1 MRVSRVAVVLIAGL
15 LATASVTRGEG
26 FYRTSGTTIL
36 DPAGNAFLIKG
47 NDLSHWNNTEA
58 YSLRLN
64 AVHSRHFGSESSIKT
79 RIREIVGETNAATFW
94 DAFTANFLTETDVA
108 SFAAEGFNTI
118 RFSFNYRLVS
128 PAATPGVY
136 SAEGFA
142 VMDQV
147 VAWCKSNNMAVVLD
161 MHACPGGQSHDGPS
175 DPEWTYWYYS
185 SAITNWLET
194 GVPCLW
200 TLDTNYYAATGRTP
214 AFNKQRMADIWQ
226 TIANR
231 YKDEPAVLGYEL
243 MNEPWL
249 PTGVTSNDLRALLMN
264 VTAAIRAVDTNHMI
278 MVEGDQFSGSL
289 AGLVPPWDSNM
300 ALCFHRYWCST
311 AQSAIQPFV
320 DVANQYSLPLIMTES
335 GENSNPWLYEFARR
349 LETNNIG
356 WMMWGYKKVD
366 NIASAFSA
374 QITPDYQ
381 YVINNFR
388 DLPIN
393 AVQAMSGLMQCATNL
408 QTALCDFDPGWFDA
422 LLSPTFNSQGYP
434 FVTHTLPC
442 VINSVEYD
450 VGNQGVAYSDTDY
463 KNEGSGYY
471 NSGWVFRNDGV
482 DITTT
487 TEGCGY
493 KIAWINSGEWT
504 RYTVD
509 VPVGGTYNVL
519 LRTATPNRNT
529 KLQLKL
535 DGVNLGSQVAIPK
548 GTGYENWRTSVVS
561 GVTIPAGQHVIE
573 ANYVVG
579 GFDFAGMTFVL
590 TSIPTA
596 AAPTF
601 SPNGGTYTSSVSVT
615 LSSSTAGAT
624 IYYTTD
630 GSQPTTGSASVPSGS
645 SIVLNQPYA
654 NSIRAFAAASGY
666 QNSAVATS
674 AAFSV
679 VPAPLPPAA
688 APTFSPNGGTYTDT
702 VSVTLSSSTEDAT
715 IYYTTDGSQ
724 PTTGSVSVAS
734 GSAIVL
740 SYPYASTI
748 KALAAASGYQNS
760 AVSISALFN
769 VVSSMPEAAAPTFS
783 PNGGTYTSSVSVTL
797 SSSTAGATIYY
808 TTDGSQ
814 PTTGSA
820 SVPSGSSIVLNQPYA
835 NSIRAMATA
844 SGFQNSAI
852 ATSAAFSV
860 VAVPVPLQL
869 LNGALTG
876 TGTAPTSWLSWGDAY
891 HDPDT
896 ATYRSGP
903 NSWVF
908 WYDGGIYQDI
918 TNGFSVGQTI
928 TFGGYMRHPST
939 DALRSGTKYGII
951 QVEFRTAADVLI
963 STLSTAQINKNS
975 TKNTWLSFQS
985 SGTVPAN
992 TARIR
997 LIVRCNNFTSG
1008 SGRFFA
1014 DDLYVQ

>member
-1 MRVSRVAVVLIAGL
+1 MRVLRVVAILFALMFAVNSFAQVA
-15 LATASVTRGEG
+15 G
-26 FYRTSGTTIL
+26 FYRCSGTSIL
-36 DPAGNAFLIKG
+36 DPNGEPFLIKG

-64 AVHSRHFGSESSIKT
+64 AVHSRHIGSDSSIRT
-79 RIREIVGETNAATFW
+79 RIQEIVGEANAATFW
-94 DAFTANFLTETDVA
+94 DTFTANFLTEADVA
-108 SFAAEGFNTI
+108 GFAVEGFNTI
-118 RFSFNYRLVS
+118 RFSFNYRLLS

-147 VAWCKSNNMAVVLD
+147 VAWCKANNMAVVLD

-249 PTGVTSNDLRALLMN
+249 PSGATSNDLRALLMQ
-264 VTAAIRAVDTNHMI
+264 VTAAIRAVDANHII

-320 DVANQYSLPLIMTES
+320 DVANQYNVPLIMTES
-335 GENSNPWLYEFARR
+335 GENSNPWLYEFARC
-349 LETNNIG
+349 LESNNIG

-366 NIASAFSA
+366 NIASALSA

-381 YVINNFR
+381 YVIDNFR
-388 DLPIN
+388 DMPIN
-393 AVQAMSGLMQCATNL
+393 AAQAMKGLMECATNV
-408 QTALCDFDPGWFDA
+408 QTALCDFDPGWYDA
-422 LLSPTFNSQGYP
+422 LLSPTFNVQGYP

-442 VINSVEYD
+442 TINSVEYD

-493 KIAWINSGEWT
+493 KVAWVSSGEWL

-509 VPVGGTYNVL
+509 VPVGGTYNIVV
-519 LRTATPNRNT
+519 RTATPNRNT

-535 DGVNLGSQVAIPK
+535 DGANLGSLIAIPK
-548 GTGYENWRTSVVS
+548 GTSYENWRSTTNS
-561 GVTIPAGQHVIE
+561 GVTIPSGQHVIE
-573 ANYVVG
+573 ANVVAG
-579 GFDFAGMTFVL
+579 GFDFASMTFIL
-590 TSIPTA
+590 TSAPTA

-615 LSSSTAGAT
+615 LSSATAGAT

-630 GSQPTTGSASVPSGS
+630 GSQPTTSSASIASGG
-645 SIVLNQPYA
+645 SIVLSQPYA
-654 NSIRAFAAASGY
+654 NSIRAFA
-666 QNSAVATS
+666 V
-674 AAFSV
+674 
-679 VPAPLPPAA
+679 
-688 APTFSPNGGTYTDT
+688 
-702 VSVTLSSSTEDAT
+702 
-715 IYYTTDGSQ
+715 
-724 PTTGSVSVAS
+724 
-734 GSAIVL
+734 
-740 SYPYASTI
+740 
-748 KALAAASGYQNS
+748 ASGYQNS
-760 AVSISALFN
+760 AVSISAAFS
-769 VVSSMPEAAAPTFS
+769 VVSSQPSAAAPTFS

-797 SSSTAGATIYY
+797 SSATAGATIYY

-814 PTTGSA
+814 PTMSSA
-820 SVPSGSSIVLNQPYA
+820 SIASGGSIVLSQPYA
-835 NSIRAMATA
+835 NSIRAFAVA
-844 SGFQNSAI
+844 SGYQNSAVS
-852 ATSAAFSV
+852 TSAAFSV
-860 VAVPVPLQL
+860 VGVQQPLTL

-876 TGTAPTSWLSWGDAY
+876 TGIQPTSWLSWNDTQ

-896 ATYRSGP
+896 ATYRGGP

-908 WYDGGIYQDI
+908 FGDGGIYQDI
-918 TNGFSVGQTI
+918 TSGFTVGQTI
-928 TFGGYMRHPST
+928 TFGGYMRHNSS
-939 DALRSGTKYGII
+939 DALRKGLKNGVI
-951 QVEFRTAADVLI
+951 QLEFRTAADVLI
-963 STLSTAQINKNS
+963 SSASTAQINKNS
-975 TKNTWLSFQS
+975 AKDTWLSFQS
-985 SGTVPAN
+985 TGTVPAG
-992 TARIR
+992 TARVR
-997 LIVRCNNFTSG
+997 LVVRCNNADSG

-1014 DDLYVQ
+1014 DDVFVQ